1 MVFVHTRYKGA
12 REGERERDRQTERER
27 ERERERESVRDE
39 EETIRGGGTNRGTH
53 ASHDIDGDGAH
64 TDASRD

>member
-1 MVFVHTRYKGA
+1 LYIRGIKVHVRGK
-12 REGERERDRQTERER
+12 EREIDRQR